1 MAITCPF
8 LIEGVLMSKLPIT
21 PIAKIHNC
29 FDSKFAIPRQ
39 SGLLEQMQSEIIFEK
54 DYRIDD
60 ALRGI
65 DGFSHL
71 WLIWGFSEN
80 PKGKW
85 SPTVRPPKLGG
96 NKRVGVFASRSPF
109 RPNGLGLS
117 SVKLLEVKKS
127 REKGM
132 YLLVS
137 GADILNGTPIYDIKP
152 YLPFTDIHKDAI
164 GGFTE
169 TIDNKELTV
178 IFPKELKYSS
188 EKQAQ
193 LKAIL
198 KQDPRPSYH
207 NDSERIYG
215 FSFDGKEIKFKV
227 DGEVLTVVEII

>member
-1 MAITCPF
+1 MNEHI
-8 LIEGVLMSKLPIT
+8 IN
-21 PIAKIHNC
+21 PIAKIQNS

-39 SGLLEQMQSEIIFEK
+39 SGLLEEMKSEIVFEK

-96 NKRVGVFASRSPF
+96 NKRVGVFATRSPF

-127 REKGM
+127 KEKGM
-132 YLLVS
+132 YLVVE
-137 GADILNGTPIYDIKP
+137 GADLLNGTPIYDIKP
-152 YLPFTDIHKDAI
+152 YLLFTDIHECAI

-178 IFPKELKYSS
+178 IFSKELKYNS
-188 EKQAQ
+188 EKKAQ
-193 LKAIL
+193 LEAIL

-207 NDSERIYG
+207 NDPERIYG
-215 FSFDGKEIKFKV
+215 FSFDGMEIKFRV
-227 DGEVLTVVEII
+227 DGEMLTVVEIV

>member
-1 MAITCPF
+1 
-8 LIEGVLMSKLPIT
+8 MSELSIN
-21 PIAKIHNC
+21 PIAKIQNS

-39 SGLLEQMQSEIIFEK
+39 SGVLEKMKSEIIFEK

-96 NKRVGVFASRSPF
+96 NKRMGVFATRSPF

-127 REKGM
+127 KEKGM
-132 YLLVS
+132 YLIVS

-152 YLPFTDIHKDAI
+152 YLPFTDIHKNAT

-169 TIDNKELTV
+169 SIENKELTV
-178 IFPKELKYSS
+178 IFSKELKYYNIN
-188 EKQAQ
+188 KTQ
-193 LKAIL
+193 LESIL
-198 KQDPRPSYH
+198 KEDPRPSYH
-207 NDSERIYG
+207 NDPERIYG
-215 FSFDGKEIKFKV
+215 FSFDGREIKFRV
-227 DGEVLTVVEII
+227 EGRILTVVEIV

>member
-1 MAITCPF
+1 MNEYI
-8 LIEGVLMSKLPIT
+8 IN
-21 PIAKIHNC
+21 PIAKIKNS

-39 SGLLEQMQSEIIFEK
+39 SGLLEGMKSEIIFEK

-65 DGFSHL
+65 EGFSHL

-96 NKRVGVFASRSPF
+96 NKRVGVFATRSPF

-127 REKGM
+127 KEKGM
-132 YLLVS
+132 YLIVS

-178 IFPKELKYSS
+178 IFSKDLKYDDIKRA
-188 EKQAQ
+188 E
-193 LKAIL
+193 LEAIL
-198 KQDPRPSYH
+198 KEDPRPSYH
-207 NDSERIYG
+207 NDPERIYG
-215 FSFDGKEIKFKV
+215 FFFDGREIRFKV
-227 DGEVLTVVEII
+227 DGEILTVVEII